1 MILTTLNASLS
12 SRLTIG
18 GFPIE
23 SVSLTAVEVN
33 ASGNPAQVYSSK
45 YDAKQVMNLQL
56 TLDLATGAT
65 ATIMST
71 DDDAFRYII
80 KKQISAS
87 SF

>member
-1 MILTTLNASLS
+1 MNRTTCKLIAL
-12 SRLTIG
+12 LVL
-18 GFPIE
+18 F
-23 SVSLTAVEVN
+23 
-33 ASGNPAQVYSSK
+33 
-45 YDAKQVMNLQL
+45 QVMNSQP